1 MNTELL
7 VIWTIINAC
16 WSIGLLVAALCVVAN
31 RLVREEMS

>member
-16 WSIGLLVAALCVVAN
+16 WSIGLLVTTLALWQTGCY
-31 RLVREEMS
+31 RRK